1 MLLALWFDQWN
12 PLNWPLAPTPAPPA
26 IPDPGA
32 GSGYMRA
39 TNAYW
44 NEREA
49 AMKRHMRT
57 RRKRKWAVRE

>member
-12 PLNWPLAPTPAPPA
+12 PANWPPAP
-26 IPDPGA
+26 IPPPPPVQDPGA

-44 NEREA
+44 DEREA
-49 AMKRHMRT
+49 AMRRYTRK